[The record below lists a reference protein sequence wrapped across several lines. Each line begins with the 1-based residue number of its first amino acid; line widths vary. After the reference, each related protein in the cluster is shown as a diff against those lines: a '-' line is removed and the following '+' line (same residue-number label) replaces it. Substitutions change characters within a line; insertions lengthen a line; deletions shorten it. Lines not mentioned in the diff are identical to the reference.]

1 MDFESLSKTK
11 GEVFSMLRVALY
23 LTFSV
28 VSLVRFRL
36 GCWDA
41 DFGHK
46 GSRSFEPDHY
56 WEERHRQPQ
65 REVDCCH
72 LSHSNTIPEEE
83 EAG

>member
-1 MDFESLSKTK
+1 MDFEDLSKKK

-46 GSRSFEPDHY
+46 ESSSFEPDHY
-56 WEERHRQPQ
+56 
-65 REVDCCH
+65 
-72 LSHSNTIPEEE
+72 
-83 EAG
+83 